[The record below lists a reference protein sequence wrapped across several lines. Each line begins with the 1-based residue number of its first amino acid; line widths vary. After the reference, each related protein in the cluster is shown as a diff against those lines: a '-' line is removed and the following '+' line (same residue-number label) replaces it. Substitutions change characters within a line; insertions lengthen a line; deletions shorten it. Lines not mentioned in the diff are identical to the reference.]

1 MSLRHWCAVN
11 SEISEFPFVQQ
22 CCKLLVISSEP
33 HLIMDS
39 KTIPSGG
46 RLLGEFQKDF
56 NWKGISPT
64 KGTGPNVCPHFI
76 LAPPLSSRCRYPM
89 WAQTLLQCL
98 HWERNDS
105 WQHRTDTAATS
116 GSSLHTFLVF
126 VVKMV
131 IGKHLWLHGKCRSVF
146 STDLKA
152 TRLLNHP
159 LTLNRWHHHWILY
172 IALSLNPL
180 WLESLWYCCREE
192 PSS

>member
-1 MSLRHWCAVN
+1 MN

-89 WAQTLLQCL
+89 
-98 HWERNDS
+98 
-105 WQHRTDTAATS
+105 
-116 GSSLHTFLVF
+116 
-126 VVKMV
+126 
-131 IGKHLWLHGKCRSVF
+131 
-146 STDLKA
+146 
-152 TRLLNHP
+152 
-159 LTLNRWHHHWILY
+159 
-172 IALSLNPL
+172 
-180 WLESLWYCCREE
+180 
-192 PSS
+192 